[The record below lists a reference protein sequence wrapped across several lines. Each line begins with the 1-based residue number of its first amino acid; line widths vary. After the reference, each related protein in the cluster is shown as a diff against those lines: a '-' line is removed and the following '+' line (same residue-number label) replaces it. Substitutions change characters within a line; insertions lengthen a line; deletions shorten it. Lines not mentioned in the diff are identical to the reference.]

1 MIETIKNFVLVNPS
15 GKNQNIADAITNM
28 SFNHTLDGG
37 MQLTVEVADYDRH
50 YLLDN
55 YFQLNQEFTYGGRKY
70 LLASVQ
76 ISQGEG
82 YYATARLEFRD
93 KIFQQLK
100 NDFKP
105 EVYRSANGFEF
116 AQKIA
121 KKYKLVFVGQ
131 NVKGKQST
139 IKVKSKNNTE
149 SVWNVLQRSAND
161 NQYLCFIADD
171 RLFFGSPKFLLGRW
185 GLDSVTYTDPATN
198 TTKTIEYIP
207 LVWPPQ
213 EDTQKQYGIFFPLGS
228 ISPAPIGSAHAFPL
242 MQMPD
247 VRHSADSKK
256 QAEGSAVI
264 WGDNA
269 RQMKAGM
276 TVMVYGMGEAF
287 DLAYL
292 VTSVDYIEAEPEPV
306 KINFATVSKL
316 APEDKA
322 KVDEKVA
329 ETVVISGSGSSDST
343 SE

>member
-1 MIETIKNFVLVNPS
+1 MIETIKDFVLVNPN
-15 GKNQNIADAITNM
+15 GQNQNVADAITSM
-28 SFNHTLDGG
+28 SFNHTIDGA
-37 MQLTVEVADYDRH
+37 MQLTVEIADYDRQ
-50 YLLDN
+50 YLLNN
-55 YFQLNQEFTYGGRKY
+55 YFQLNQEFTYANSKF
-70 LLASVQ
+70 LLSSVQ
-76 ISQGEG
+76 VSQGEG
-82 YYATARLEFRD
+82 YYATVRLELRD

-100 NDFKP
+100 SDFKP
-105 EVYRSANGFEF
+105 EVYRSTNGFEF

-121 KKYKLVFVGQ
+121 KKYNLIFVGQ

-139 IKVKSKNNTE
+139 IKVKTKNNTE
-149 SVWNVLQRSAND
+149 SVWNVLQRAAND
-161 NQYLCFIADD
+161 NQYLCFIADG
-171 RLFFGSPKFLLGRW
+171 RLFFGSPKYLLGLW
-185 GLDSVTYTDPATN
+185 GLDSVTYTDASTN
-198 TTKTIEYIP
+198 KPKKIEYIP

-213 EDTQKQYGIFFPLGS
+213 EDTQRQYGVFFPLGS

-247 VRHSADSKK
+247 MRHSADSKK

-269 RQMKAGM
+269 RQMRAGM
-276 TVMVYGMGEAF
+276 TVMIYGMGKAF

-322 KVDEKVA
+322 KVDQKVA
-329 ETVVISGSGSSDST
+329 ETIVISGGGSSDSK
-343 SE
+343 S